1 MSFGTLEMAV
11 IDGILTGGVY
21 ALMAAGLT
29 LIFGVLDMINIAQGI
44 FVVLGAYS
52 SYVLERD
59 LGIGLFVGLLITV
72 PFMFLLGV
80 FVEWAFIRR
89 LGAYN
94 RVSMSILVTYAVTIV
109 IEGLL
114 LLHFGSNYRS
124 LTAAYVTQSFRI
136 GGQYLPKIYVYGFVL
151 AVVVLGLL
159 YLLLYKSRLGT
170 SVRAAMDNRFAAEL
184 VGVEVKRVATLTFG
198 IGVAL
203 TAAGGMVFGAV
214 QPFTP
219 NSSYDLISRL
229 LTIVVLGGLGSVG
242 GALAGAVCM
251 LVVEDVVSVVW
262 APTWAPLMYFA
273 VLVLVLL
280 VKPTGM
286 FGQQEVRAQ

>member
-1 MSFGTLEMAV
+1 MSGGTLEMAV

-44 FVVLGAYS
+44 FVVLGSYA

-59 LGIGLFVGLLITV
+59 AGIGLFLGLLITV
-72 PFMFLLGV
+72 PGMFLLGA

-89 LGAYN
+89 LGQYN
-94 RVSMSILVTYAVTIV
+94 RVTMSILVTYAVTIV

-114 LLHFGSNYRS
+114 LLKFGSNYQS
-124 LTAAYVTQSFRI
+124 LSASYVTQSFHVL
-136 GGQYLPKIYVYGFVL
+136 GHYLPEIYVYGFAL
-151 AVVVLGLL
+151 AVGCLVLL
-159 YLLLYKSRLGT
+159 YLLLFRTRLGT
-170 SVRAAMDNRFAAEL
+170 SVRAAMDNRLAAQL
-184 VGVEVKRVATLTFG
+184 VGVDVKRVATITFA
-198 IGVAL
+198 IGVGV

-219 NSSYDLISRL
+219 NSGYDLISRL

-242 GALAGAVCM
+242 GALFGAVLM
-251 LVVEDVVSVVW
+251 VVVEDVISVVW
-262 APTWAPLMYFA
+262 SPTWAPVIYFA
-273 VLVLVLL
+273 VLALVLL
-280 VKPTGM
+280 LRPQGI
-286 FGQQEVRAQ
+286 FGQREVRAQ

>member
-1 MSFGTLEMAV
+1 MSFATLEMAV
-11 IDGILTGGVY
+11 VDGILTGGVY

-44 FVVLGAYS
+44 FVVLGAYA

-59 LGIGLFVGLLITV
+59 LGIGLFVGLLVTI
-72 PFMFLLGV
+72 PMMFVLGA

-124 LTAAYVTQSFRI
+124 LTAPYVTQSFRL
-136 GGQYLPKIYVYGFVL
+136 GAQYLPKIYVYGFLL
-151 AVVVLGLL
+151 AVVVLALL
-159 YLLLYKSRLGT
+159 YLLLYRTRLGT
-170 SVRAAMDNRFAAEL
+170 SVRASMDNRFAAEL
-184 VGVEVKRVATLTFG
+184 VGVEVKRVATVTFG

-251 LVVEDVVSVVW
+251 LVVEDVVSVAW

-273 VLVLVLL
+273 VLVAVLL